1 MRETTI
7 KGSLLNS
14 LRGIANSLPILF
26 GVILLIGILSNL
38 LTKDIY
44 ANIFT
49 GNLLFDPLI
58 GSVIGSI
65 SAGAPFIS
73 YIFGGEMLSQGVSL
87 VAVTAF
93 IISWVSVGVITLPVE
108 AHFLG
113 KRFSIIRNLLSFVFS
128 IIVAIVTVLILQII

>member
-1 MRETTI
+1 MEDVTL
-7 KGSLLNS
+7 KSSLLNS
-14 LRGIANSLPILF
+14 LRGIWKSIPIMF
-26 GVILLIGILSNL
+26 GIILLIGILSNI

-44 ANIFT
+44 SRIFT
-49 GNLLFDPLI
+49 GNLLLDPLI
-58 GSVIGSI
+58 GSTIGSI

-93 IISWVSVGVITLPVE
+93 IIAWVSVGIVTLPVE

-113 KRFSIIRNLLSFVFS
+113 KRFAIIRNLLSFVFS
-128 IIVAIVTVLILQII
+128 IVVAIVTVLILQII